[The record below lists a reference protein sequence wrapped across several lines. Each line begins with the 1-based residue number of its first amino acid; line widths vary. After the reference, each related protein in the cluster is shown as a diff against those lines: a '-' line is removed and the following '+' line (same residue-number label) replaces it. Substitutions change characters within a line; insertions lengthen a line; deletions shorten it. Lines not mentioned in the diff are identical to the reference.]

1 MADKQKNLKFLHFR
15 SGNSDYAV
23 ELEYVK
29 EIIRSVAVSPMNEL
43 PPFAPGVI
51 NLRGEIVP
59 IIDFLLR
66 SGAGATTLRLKSR
79 IIITR
84 IHDITAGLLVDDV
97 LETLEVEPS
106 DITRNLHADVLI
118 DVKYIQGTFLS
129 GGTTIVCVD
138 LNKLMTDKEYAVLRH
153 EVKHA

>member
-51 NLRGEIVP
+51 NLRGEIIP

-84 IHDITAGLLVDDV
+84 IHDITAGLLVD
-97 LETLEVEPS
+97 
-106 DITRNLHADVLI
+106 
-118 DVKYIQGTFLS
+118 
-129 GGTTIVCVD
+129 
-138 LNKLMTDKEYAVLRH
+138 
-153 EVKHA
+153 